1 MLNSLK
7 TKAKAF
13 NSSQTDDDLDASS
26 RVSARERLQLLG
38 IGVGTLTRF
47 PVQSL
52 PESRPDI
59 EQSEPSH
66 KFRDIGDMYLFPEDR
81 TGQWESDLEELS
93 SDEKKPTRNQAESY
107 PHINL
112 SSTTPPESKRSESV
126 HIIRRRL
133 ANAQLK
139 HFHIY
144 SVSLVAVVVC
154 SVWMFAYAVFF

>member
-1 MLNSLK
+1 MK
-7 TKAKAF
+7 TKAKAY
-13 NSSQTDDDLDASS
+13 NSNQTDDDLDASS

-52 PESRPDI
+52 PESRLDI
-59 EQSEPSH
+59 EQSEPGH

-81 TGQWESDLEELS
+81 TGQWESDLEDLS
-93 SDEKKPTRNQAESY
+93 SEPMPKRSRAESY

-112 SSTTPPESKRSESV
+112 SSATQPESKRSVSV
-126 HIIRRRL
+126 HVMRRRL

-144 SVSLVAVVVC
+144 SVSLVAVLVC
-154 SVWMFAYAVFF
+154 SAWMFGFAVFF

>member
-52 PESRPDI
+52 PESRP
-59 EQSEPSH
+59 ETGQSEPGH

-81 TGQWESDLEELS
+81 TGQWESDLEDLS
-93 SDEKKPTRNQAESY
+93 SEQKPKRGQAESY

-112 SSTTPPESKRSESV
+112 SSTAPSEGKRSESV
-126 HIIRRRL
+126 HVIRRRL

-144 SVSLVAVVVC
+144 SVSLVAVLVC
-154 SVWMFAYAVFF
+154 SVWMFGYAVFF